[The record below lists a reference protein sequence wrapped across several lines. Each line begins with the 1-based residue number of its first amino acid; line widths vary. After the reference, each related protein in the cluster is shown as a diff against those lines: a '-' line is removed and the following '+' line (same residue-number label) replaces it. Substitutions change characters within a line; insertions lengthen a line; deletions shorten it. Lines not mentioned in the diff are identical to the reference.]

1 MSEQARLPGSSA
13 PSTTAA
19 AQPSPATGPAATG
32 AFHIAFCVD
41 DHYFR
46 SMGATIASIVDN
58 NPDTDFVFH
67 VFTFAKSE
75 GQRARVLQLE
85 ERFGVK
91 TAFHVVDATTFEE
104 FAGVIGSSHYSL
116 SIFNRLVIPR
126 MLQGVTDRVLS
137 LDADVICV
145 ASIAPLVQMDISGD
159 IAVVV
164 PDADRTTERRCAALK
179 LARHEYFNGGF
190 LYMNVANW
198 IAGRITEEAI
208 DVLIHRADDMRFN
221 EQDALNIVLNGR
233 ARYIDRKWNYL
244 YDLIHDLNDDKRAM
258 RPVGDAVFLHFAGA
272 VKPWTTWSL
281 HEASALFAKY
291 HAMSPWA
298 DMPLDPQPRN
308 TKEMRMHSRFLM
320 RRGQV
325 LQSFVWYLKYLKARR
340 R

>member
-1 MSEQARLPGSSA
+1 MAEQ
-13 PSTTAA
+13 
-19 AQPSPATGPAATG
+19 PAATAPHAAG

-58 NPDTDFVFH
+58 NPEIDLVVH
-67 VFTFAKSE
+67 VFTFATSN

-85 ERFGVK
+85 ECLGIK
-91 TAFHVVDATTFEE
+91 TVFHVVEADTFKA
-104 FAGVIGSSHYSL
+104 FAGVIGASHYSL
-116 SIFNRLVIPR
+116 SIFNRLVIPH

-145 ASIAPLVQMDISGD
+145 GSIAPLVQMDISRD

-164 PDADRTTERRCAALK
+164 PDAARTTERRCAALK
-179 LARHEYFNGGF
+179 LPRHEYFNGGF
-190 LYMNVANW
+190 LYMNVDNW
-198 IAGRITEEAI
+198 NAARITEEAI
-208 DVLIHRADDMRFN
+208 EVLIHRTEDMRFN

-244 YDLIHDLNDDKRAM
+244 YDLIHDLNDDKRAI

-281 HEASALFAKY
+281 HAASALFAKY

-298 DMPLDPQPRN
+298 NLPLDAQPRN